1 MTSLDGAE
9 RRLGL
14 LAAAAGGLKEL
25 KVFFVCL
32 FCVFCRG
39 NVKKE
44 ERKREGGGGRC
55 IYRYIQG

>member
-25 KVFFVCL
+25 KGFLFVCFAFFV
-32 FCVFCRG
+32 
-39 NVKKE
+39 E
-44 ERKREGGGGRC
+44 EM
-55 IYRYIQG
+55 